1 MVRHIHFFCLSP
13 WRALTTLAR
22 AVTFRALGG
31 VLLYLVEALP
41 ADGVEQ
47 NETSKLQALREHL
60 LALPETVGPLA
71 PLRAAGAQL
80 IVETGEAGDAALTA
94 GAEPMAEEEEE
105 EEEEEDAGAA
115 RGKSK
120 RKKRAS
126 KKEQAAAAGEAATRA
141 KRGGKRRSSRQGA
154 AEPEPAVAPRKSRR
168 LAAKPT
174 Q

>member
-1 MVRHIHFFCLSP
+1 M
-13 WRALTTLAR
+13 LTILVR

-80 IVETGEAGDAALTA
+80 IVETGEAGDAALT
-94 GAEPMAEEEEE
+94 
-105 EEEEEDAGAA
+105 EEDAGAA

>member
-1 MVRHIHFFCLSP
+1 MHFCLSP
-13 WRALTTLAR
+13 CCLRSRFLR

-31 VLLYLVEALP
+31 VLLYLVDALP

-47 NETSKLQALREHL
+47 DETSKLQALREHL

-71 PLRAAGAQL
+71 PLRAAGSQL
-80 IVETGEAGDAALTA
+80 IVETGDAALTE
-94 GAEPMAEEEEE
+94 GAEPMA
-105 EEEEEDAGAA
+105 EEEDAGAA

-126 KKEQAAAAGEAATRA
+126 KKEPAAAAGEAATGA

>member
-1 MVRHIHFFCLSP
+1 M
-13 WRALTTLAR
+13 
-22 AVTFRALGG
+22 
-31 VLLYLVEALP
+31 VEALP

-47 NETSKLQALREHL
+47 DETSKLQALREHL
-60 LALPETVGPLA
+60 LALPETGGPLA
-71 PLRAAGAQL
+71 PLRAAGSQL
-80 IVETGEAGDAALTA
+80 IVETGEAGDAALTE
-94 GAEPMAEEEEE
+94 GAEPMAEEQ
-105 EEEEEDAGAA
+105 DAGAA

-126 KKEQAAAAGEAATRA
+126 KKEQAAVAGEAATRA

>member
-1 MVRHIHFFCLSP
+1 MPVV
-13 WRALTTLAR
+13 LTIRVR

-41 ADGVEQ
+41 ADGVERD
-47 NETSKLQALREHL
+47 ETSKLQALREHL
-60 LALPETVGPLA
+60 LALPETASPLA

-80 IVETGEAGDAALTA
+80 VVETGEAGDAALTA

-105 EEEEEDAGAA
+105 AEEEDAGAA

-120 RKKRAS
+120 REKRAS

-154 AEPEPAVAPRKSRR
+154 AEPELAVAPRKSRR
-168 LAAKPT
+168 LAAKTT

>member
-1 MVRHIHFFCLSP
+1 M
-13 WRALTTLAR
+13 LTIRVR

-41 ADGVEQ
+41 ADGAEKD
-47 NETSKLQALREHL
+47 ESSKLQALREHL

-71 PLRAAGAQL
+71 PLRAAGSQL
-80 IVETGEAGDAALTA
+80 IVEAREAGEAALTE
-94 GAEPMAEEEEE
+94 GAEPMAEEE
-105 EEEEEDAGAA
+105 DAGAA
-115 RGKSK
+115 GSKSK
-120 RKKRAS
+120 RKKRDS
-126 KKEQAAAAGEAATRA
+126 KKEQAAAGEATTRA

>member
-1 MVRHIHFFCLSP
+1 M
-13 WRALTTLAR
+13 
-22 AVTFRALGG
+22 
-31 VLLYLVEALP
+31 LLYLVEALP

-47 NETSKLQALREHL
+47 DETSKLQALREHL
-60 LALPETVGPLA
+60 LALPETLGPLA

-80 IVETGEAGDAALTA
+80 IVETGEAGDAALTE
-94 GAEPMAEEEEE
+94 GAEPMAEEE
-105 EEEEEDAGAA
+105 DAGGA

-126 KKEQAAAAGEAATRA
+126 KKEQAAAGEAATRA

-168 LAAKPT
+168 LAAKPR

>member
-1 MVRHIHFFCLSP
+1 MRHIHFCLSLVP
-13 WRALTTLAR
+13 VVLTILVQ

-47 NETSKLQALREHL
+47 DETSKLQALREHL
-60 LALPETVGPLA
+60 LALPETGGPLA
-71 PLRAAGAQL
+71 PLRAAGSQL

-94 GAEPMAEEEEE
+94 GAEPMAEEQ
-105 EEEEEDAGAA
+105 DAGAA

-126 KKEQAAAAGEAATRA
+126 KKEQAAAGESATRA